1 VAERSAYNWDV
12 KRPPRAAASTGGRGF
27 TLVEVAVVISMIG
40 VLAAVAALFLN
51 PRTTAETSRG
61 YAQEVAALC
70 ETMRQRAV
78 ASRNWQ
84 RLEVQAGQV
93 IHWQA
98 NEPGMAQP
106 NDTDGYGQVGLVAVP
121 PQVVIASVSFR
132 THVTLN
138 DSVPAP
144 GTNIPAFIYFRPDGS
159 ALEPA
164 TIFVSDSRS
173 EQRARVA
180 IYPATGSAYAY
191 QEW

>member
-1 VAERSAYNWDV
+1 V
-12 KRPPRAAASTGGRGF
+12 KRPPRAAASAGGRGF

-78 ASRNWQ
+78 ASRRWQ
-84 RLEVQAGQV
+84 RLDVEDGRVVHMQATD
-93 IHWQA
+93 
-98 NEPGMAQP
+98 PGMAQP
-106 NDTDGYGQVGLVAVP
+106 VDATGYDPVGLVAVP
-121 PQVVIASVSFR
+121 PQVVIAAVSFR
-132 THVTLN
+132 THVNVN

-144 GTNIPAFIYFRPDGS
+144 GTNVPAYIYFRPDGT

-191 QEW
+191 QDW

>member
-1 VAERSAYNWDV
+1 V

-27 TLVEVAVVISMIG
+27 TLVEVAVVICMIG

-78 ASRNWQ
+78 ATRTWQ
-84 RLEVQAGQV
+84 RLVVQADRV
-93 IHWQA
+93 IHQRA
-98 NEPGMAQP
+98 DDPGMAQP
-106 NDTDGYGQVGLVAVP
+106 DDVDGYDDGHVGMVAVP
-121 PQVVIASVSFR
+121 PQVVIAAVSFR
-132 THVTLN
+132 THVN
-138 DSVPAP
+138 VDDSVPAP
-144 GTNIPAFIYFRPDGS
+144 GTNVPAFIYFRPDGT

-191 QEW
+191 QDW